1 MESLAAQVVP
11 LTLVGFRLSGLFVF
25 APLLASVSIP
35 PQVKV
40 LLCAALAVALYPM
53 VKVPVMPEN
62 LDVFTFAVIA
72 IGEVLIGTV
81 IGLLAL
87 IPVSAVQV
95 AGVLMGQQ
103 IGLGLATVFN
113 PALETESDLI
123 GEVLLQ
129 IAMVVF
135 LALGGLEVLFL
146 CVAKSFDALPLGS
159 LSMNWSPLH
168 LATPM
173 LAAGFELAMRVSAPV
188 LGIVLVETIA
198 SSMLM
203 KTVPQINIQSVG
215 VGMKI
220 LLGMAALILSLV
232 AIDAA
237 IGEHLMIAGRTLLS
251 KSAQVL
257 PNLPMI
263 SPFAGTL
270 AQPTGGA
277 I

>member
-1 MESLAAQVVP
+1 MESLAVHVVP

-40 LLCAALAVALYPM
+40 LLCAALAVALFPM
-53 VKVPVMPEN
+53 VKIPVMPTD

-72 IGEVLIGTV
+72 IGEVVIGTV

-87 IPVSAVQV
+87 IPVAAVQV

-129 IAMVVF
+129 IAMVLF
-135 LALGGLEVLFL
+135 LALGGLDVLFI
-146 CVAKSFDALPLGS
+146 CVARSFEALPLGMIS
-159 LSMNWSPLH
+159 TQWSPMH
-168 LATPM
+168 LVTPM
-173 LAAGFELAMRVSAPV
+173 LASGFELALRVSAPV
-188 LGIVLVETIA
+188 LGIIMVETIA

-215 VGMKI
+215 VGIKI
-220 LLGMAALILSLV
+220 LLGLAALILSIK

-237 IGEHLMIAGRTLLS
+237 VSEHLMIAGRTLLA
-251 KSAQVL
+251 KSAEVL
-257 PNLPMI
+257 PSLP
-263 SPFAGTL
+263 PLVPA
-270 AQPTGGA
+270 GGA
-277 I
+277 N